1 MVELEYV
8 KKRKRKK
15 VVAIVSLIS
24 SVVVVAFVI
33 LAFIGKDLGNFTL
46 EVKGS
51 GAELALSKDSTFDNT
66 TSFYTVDKLA
76 TFETYT
82 IKSIPEDDVLD
93 NENSSD
99 NLGKKIN
106 ADGEVTALYYFKLTY
121 FIKNVGDDTANYDLK
136 LKLTENNKS
145 YNTNSSLDEIL
156 RVRFY
161 ENTISSSTHNQVTYA
176 KATNSVRHDSDGNIT
191 NSECIGKETDGLCDS
206 YLSDTTGET
215 TPFYDSETVFKRSYK
230 GLKAGDSMRYTIV
243 FWLEGEDPECKD
255 EKPQGATLKLDM
267 SYEAYTAEAI
277 DDTQK

>member
-46 EVKGS
+46 EVKGN
-51 GAELALSKDSTFDNT
+51 GAELALSEDSTFATT
-66 TSFYTVDKLA
+66 TSFYTVNKLQ

-82 IKSIPEDDVLD
+82 IKSIPADDILD
-93 NENSSD
+93 NEDSSD
-99 NLGKKIN
+99 SLGQKTN
-106 ADGEVTALYYFKLTY
+106 SDGEVTALYYFKLTY

-136 LKLTENNKS
+136 LKLSENTKS
-145 YNTNSSLDEIL
+145 YNTDSSLDEIL

-161 ENTISSSTHNQVTYA
+161 ENTANSSTHNQITYA
-176 KATNSVRHDSDGNIT
+176 KATNTVRYDSDGNIT
-191 NSECIGKETDGLCDS
+191 DSECIGKETDGVCDT
-206 YLSDTTGET
+206 YASDTTGET
-215 TPFYDSETVFKRSYK
+215 TPFYDDETVFKRSYK
-230 GLKAGDSMRYTIV
+230 GLKAGDYMRYTIV
-243 FWLEGEDPECKD
+243 FWLEGEDPECKA

-267 SYEAYTAEAI
+267 SYEAYVAEAS

>member
-106 ADGEVTALYYFKLTY
+106 
-121 FIKNVGDDTANYDLK
+121 
-136 LKLTENNKS
+136 
-145 YNTNSSLDEIL
+145 EIG
-156 RVRFY
+156 RAHV
-161 ENTISSSTHNQVTYA
+161 
-176 KATNSVRHDSDGNIT
+176 
-191 NSECIGKETDGLCDS
+191 
-206 YLSDTTGET
+206 
-215 TPFYDSETVFKRSYK
+215 
-230 GLKAGDSMRYTIV
+230 
-243 FWLEGEDPECKD
+243 
-255 EKPQGATLKLDM
+255 
-267 SYEAYTAEAI
+267 
-277 DDTQK
+277 